1 MLSWHFWHKPEM
13 VNSRRDNSSR
23 NFVASPPQPIGGGMH
38 LSARMLSR
46 LSTPLRALI
55 ACSTSLDLL
64 VGSAIVIH
72 SSKRVNRSLL
82 TIYTPEHISLPN
94 HGCLSSYILV
104 EESIIARYF
113 EGVPVLYTL
122 PTISPSVCSTLT
134 CYDSLPSCYRVTF
147 PSIRVTFRFN
157 IGSSPSTR
165 FLARLAM
172 PKLTRKWTA
181 GANRAHIRM

>member
-13 VNSRRDNSSR
+13 VNSRRDNSAR

-72 SSKRVNRSLL
+72 SFGGNA
-82 TIYTPEHISLPN
+82 TPIRIVSN

-104 EESIIARYF
+104 EESIIAHYF

>member
-1 MLSWHFWHKPEM
+1 
-13 VNSRRDNSSR
+13 
-23 NFVASPPQPIGGGMH
+23 MH

-46 LSTPLRALI
+46 LSAPLTALI

-113 EGVPVLYTL
+113 GRVPVLYRL
-122 PTISPSVCSTLT
+122 PTICSTLT